1 MNAISQ
7 ESLDAR
13 MARLERSLTRTRW
26 GMLGL
31 LAAVVALALVW
42 YGVGGI
48 VQRQVVAK
56 RIVAVDDAGTIRVR
70 IGQDQ
75 KNTGRA
81 SRAAGVVLYDS
92 TALERGGMATMANGR
107 VVIGLDAP
115 QDLAADGPRDRVDM
129 MVDGKDHSMF
139 MFEDKT
145 GTPVVMMQSGDK
157 GGTLQVLEATPDQKQ
172 LQVRTLGVKG
182 DTQSTLSN
190 D

>member
-7 ESLDAR
+7 ESLEAR
-13 MARLERSLTRTRW
+13 IARLERSLTRTRW

-31 LAAVVALALVW
+31 LVTVVALALVW
-42 YGVGGI
+42 YGIGGI

-56 RIVAVDDAGTIRVR
+56 RIVMVDDAGTMRFR
-70 IGQDQ
+70 IGEDR
-75 KNTGRA
+75 KNINRK
-81 SRAAGVVLYDS
+81 SRTAGLIVYDS
-92 TALERGGMATMANGR
+92 TGTERGGIVTMANGG
-107 VVIGLDAP
+107 VAIGLDAP
-115 QDLAADGPRDRVDM
+115 HDVAGNGVSDRLGM
-129 MVDGKDHSMF
+129 MVDGKGHSMF
-139 MFEDKT
+139 MFEDKI

-182 DTQSTLSN
+182 DTQSTMSN